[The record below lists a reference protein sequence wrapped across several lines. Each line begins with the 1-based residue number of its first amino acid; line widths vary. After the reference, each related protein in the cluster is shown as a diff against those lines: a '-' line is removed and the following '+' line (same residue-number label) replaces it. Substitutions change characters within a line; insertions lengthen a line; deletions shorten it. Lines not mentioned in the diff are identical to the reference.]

1 LVYTAYM
8 LAITYRVN
16 LNATRC
22 IPPQRTKGVSLATHR
37 LPRLLASTLAVLA
50 LGVTAP
56 AEASVQTAA
65 APACKGA
72 SCNGKNPN
80 ATGCAKDAVT
90 PSGAVARS
98 AGGGPAVQMRYSKKC
113 NAVWARFE
121 SAANS
126 NWRGKLDV
134 RNGNPYVFNASPN
147 YAAYTTMVNASLATR
162 PCVEHYDGAGGS
174 WACTKKWY

>member
-1 LVYTAYM
+1 MNV
-8 LAITYRVN
+8 
-16 LNATRC
+16 NATRC
-22 IPPQRTKGVSLATHR
+22 VPPQRTKGVSLAAHR
-37 LPRLLASTLAVLA
+37 LPRLLAGTLAVLA

-56 AEASVQTAA
+56 AEASTQAAA

-80 ATGCAKDAVT
+80 TTGCDKDAVT
-90 PSGAVARS
+90 PAGAVARS
-98 AGGGPAVQMRYSKKC
+98 AGGGPAVQMRYSKMC

-126 NWRGKLDV
+126 NFRGKLEIK
-134 RNGNPYVFNASPN
+134 NGKPYVFHASPN
-147 YAAYTTMVNASLATR
+147 YPAYTKMVNASLATR

-174 WACTKKWY
+174 WACTEKWY

>member
-1 LVYTAYM
+1 M
-8 LAITYRVN
+8 N

-22 IPPQRTKGVSLATHR
+22 ASPQRTKGVSLATHR
-37 LPRLLASTLAVLA
+37 IPRFLAGTLAVLA
-50 LGVTAP
+50 LGVAVP
-56 AEASVQTAA
+56 AEASVQAAA

-90 PSGAVARS
+90 PAGAVARS

-126 NWRGKLDV
+126 NWRGKLEV

-162 PCVEHYDGAGGS
+162 PCVEHYDGVGGS
-174 WACTKKWY
+174 WACTKKWYY